1 MLVIRLKTIA
11 LLLIFSSLV
20 SDCKVR
26 RNISGLAEGGD
37 YSAEFTQIQEKIME
51 IQLWIKNYNEGQ
63 HSLVDEGVL
72 NYVKSRQGKP
82 GNLVAKPAQC
92 QLSDW
97 NKDLAWNNDMIAKLE
112 DLSKKSPHYMV
123 RMTALKELSTLVR
136 KNGMTCGAEKLREL
150 VPLAMKDSEPVKELL
165 ANPNEKPQVYAC
177 SSLLRCSFAL
187 EVGVVM
193 GKNFPNLDVGI
204 NMLKSVA
211 DTVQYFS
218 FSGSMKNI
226 VTYRARSSIAF
237 LKFIRFTRITD
248 PEMQGVTLVFSP
260 MDPQY
265 TDILNEYDQLRREF
279 DAEFQMISAPDT
291 DEYRVAREY
300 ISGFARNEIVNQDIL
315 NPEVTDYF
323 VLDPDKRELIDQ
335 YVQETIFK
343 PAVDNYWFNRGMR
356 LYLERMTMADPQKW
370 LAQVRRR
377 VEINQAWNEEEQLLR
392 DGAPLSEP
400 EKEEMF
406 RKFGLNIDDP
416 NHRAIDPEI
425 AFIGVTA
432 FVGYEV
438 FLPYRSDFLNL
449 IQFLTQKIPVERRM
463 NYIPKMQEVA
473 TYYGAFGNY
482 LGSYANQALT
492 YDQDDLMLSKEKLA
506 EVDRVR
512 AMHKRILERELDIV
526 RTPGWQSFQS
536 LHHQLMRYNHLMSLR
551 GVALGKLVDELR
563 SDDFTKTTVFHW
575 NDLDYGWWGDID
587 RWVPVFF
594 DPDSK
599 VNRAQ
604 FDIDNALGDLI
615 GQYLTL
621 ECTDRVHTRG
631 GQAKGLKIV
640 EKFYLE
646 DSDIKFDCK
655 KGESFTDLRSRAA
668 AYGRSIAKEKIDDK
682 LARAIKENPFL
693 HAAIMVGMSAVAP
706 HVTMVFMRLASSL
719 AAVVPP
725 AVHAMTV
732 MRYASNFGK
741 LILDSWIFGV
751 GDYYVMGALDK
762 TLGVKMTPQEHEAH
776 ASAMWNVK
784 GIIQGA
790 VIFGLIPFAHG
801 GMDKLVRGSIGNR
814 VLGKD
819 LVAKV
824 TAAARTNTRVTYSS
838 WKEMSRAGSLWTL
851 SMGAQASAE
860 AGIFI
865 FQPMIM
871 EKWEEAKLRFAG
883 TYREPD
889 EMEKLWMKLYGPTKY
904 ESALGTL
911 VTVAAFSTNR
921 VLGHG
926 VHQNGYPSNLKN
938 ELAFW
943 GVRARAAL
951 GMKRSQIER
960 NNPYEILG
968 VGREATADQ
977 IREAYEYRMQVAGKK
992 FDSFRMMGL
1001 NVKSSQLAEF
1011 SNAAKRLI
1019 FAKKALLGEIDW
1031 AAPNTMQLKFELE
1044 RYGLDFIVLKDKTID
1059 PTINTQNK
1067 PIESDWVV
1075 NDANFFPPV
1084 PGARGNTTP
1093 EMRKRIDAALYGK
1106 RAPAGQAPWEGSK
1119 IVRDGDHD
1127 AMLYADNRVQPP
1139 APAEANPAAGQA
1151 PTEGGAQPQGTNQP
1165 QGG

>member
-1 MLVIRLKTIA
+1 MLVIRLRTIA
-11 LLLIFSSLV
+11 LLFVFASLV

-26 RNISGLAEGGD
+26 RNLSGLAEGGD
-37 YSAEFTQIQEKIME
+37 YSAEFNQIQEKIME
-51 IQLWIKNYNEGQ
+51 INLWVKNYNEGQ
-63 HSLVDEGVL
+63 NSLVDESVVDL
-72 NYVKSRQGKP
+72 VKSRQSKP
-82 GNLVAKPAQC
+82 GNLIAKPAQC
-92 QLSDW
+92 QQTVWDR
-97 NKDLAWNNDMIAKLE
+97 DLAWNNKLMVE
-112 DLSKKSPHYMV
+112 LEKATKESPHYMV
-123 RMTALKELSTLVR
+123 RMTALKELSNLVR
-136 KNGMTCGAEKLREL
+136 KNNLTCGAEKLREL
-150 VPLAMKDSEPVKELL
+150 AAVAMKDSEPVKELL
-165 ANPNEKPQVYAC
+165 ADQNQRPAFYAC

-187 EVGVVM
+187 EVGTLI
-193 GKNFPNLDVGI
+193 GKNFPNQDLGI
-204 NMLKSVA
+204 NMLKSIA
-211 DTVQYFS
+211 ETVQYFS
-218 FSGSMKNI
+218 FSGSMKSI
-226 VTYRARSSIAF
+226 ITYRARSSIAF
-237 LKFIRFTRITD
+237 LKFLRLTQITN
-248 PEMQGVTLVFSP
+248 PEMQGRTLLLSA
-260 MDPQY
+260 MDPEY
-265 TDILNEYDQLRREF
+265 SALIKDYDQLRQEF

-356 LYLERMTMADPQKW
+356 LYLERLTTIDPLAW
-370 LAQVRRR
+370 LAKIRRR
-377 VEINQAWNEEEQLLR
+377 VEVNQAWNEEEQLMK
-392 DGAPLSEP
+392 DGAALSEP
-400 EKEEMF
+400 EKEAL
-406 RKFGLNIDDP
+406 FGQFKLNIDDP
-416 NHRAIDPEI
+416 NDRAIDPEI

-432 FVGYEV
+432 FIGYEV

-473 TYYGAFGNY
+473 TYYGAFNNY

-492 YDQDDLMLSKEKLA
+492 YDTDDFNLSKEKRA

-526 RTPGWQSFQS
+526 RTPGWESFSS
-536 LHHQLMRYNHLMSLR
+536 LHHQLQRYNHLMSLR

-575 NDLDYGWWGDID
+575 SGDEWSDIND
-587 RWVPVFF
+587 WVPVFF

-604 FDIDNALGDLI
+604 FEVDHALGDLI
-615 GQYLTL
+615 GQYLVM
-621 ECTDRVHTRG
+621 ECTDRVHTQGGRSRG
-631 GQAKGLKIV
+631 LVIT

-646 DSDIKFDCK
+646 DSDIKFTCN
-655 KGESFTDLRSRAA
+655 KGEKFVDLRSRAA
-668 AYGRSIAKEKIDDK
+668 SYGRSIAKEKIDDK

-693 HAAIMVGMSAVAP
+693 HAAIMVGMSTVAP
-706 HVTMVFMRLASSL
+706 YATMGFMRIAGLL
-719 AAVVPP
+719 GGLVPP

-732 MRYASNFGK
+732 MRYVHGAGK

-751 GDYYVMGALDK
+751 GDYYVMGSLDK
-762 TLGVKMTPQEHEAH
+762 MLGVKITPQEHEAH
-776 ASAMWNVK
+776 ASAMWNLK

-790 VIFGLIPFAHG
+790 MIFGLIPFAHG

-824 TAAARTNTRVTYSS
+824 TAAAQTNTRVTYAS
-838 WKEMSRAGSLWTL
+838 WKEMSRAGTLWTL

-951 GMKRSQIER
+951 GTKRSQVEK

-968 VGREATADQ
+968 VGREATPEQ
-977 IREAYEYRMQVAGKK
+977 IRAAYEHRMKVAGNK
-992 FDSFRMMGL
+992 FDSLRMMGI
-1001 NVKSSQLAEF
+1001 NVKAGQLKEF
-1011 SNAAKRLI
+1011 SNLAKRLI

-1044 RYGLDFIVLKDKTID
+1044 RFGLEFIVLKDKTID
-1059 PTINTQNK
+1059 PTVNTQK
-1067 PIESDWVV
+1067 APVETDWVV
-1075 NDANFFPPV
+1075 TDTNFFPPV
-1084 PGARGNTTP
+1084 SGARGNTTP
-1093 EMRKRIDAALYGK
+1093 EMRKRIDAALYGN
-1106 RAPAGQAPWEGSK
+1106 RAPTGQAPWEGVK
-1119 IVRDGDHD
+1119 VVRDGDHD

-1139 APAEANPAAGQA
+1139 APAQANPAGGQA
-1151 PTEGGAQPQGTNQP
+1151 PIEGGAAQPQGGTQPP